1 MKLFL
6 NGKNVDVSQT
16 LREYVQQKLE
26 ADVKKYFARAI
37 EANVVVSREA
47 HMYRVDVSVHAGRG
61 IIMQGRAK
69 ADDMRATFD
78 QALERIAKQLRRY
91 KRRLKEDH
99 HKGQSADELIQA
111 SQYVLAP
118 EQEDVEVPENGQ
130 PVVIAEM
137 TADISTL
144 TVGEAVMRMD
154 LADQSLLM
162 FRNRAHG
169 GLNVVYRRPDGNI
182 GWIDPKGT
190 RASAE

>member
-16 LREYVQQKLE
+16 LRDYVQQKLE

-37 EANVVVSREA
+37 EANVVVSKEA

-61 IIMQGRAK
+61 IVMQGRAK
-69 ADDMRATFD
+69 ADDLRTTFD

-91 KRRLKEDH
+91 KRWLKEDH
-99 HKGQSADELIQA
+99 HKARSADELIQA

-130 PVVIAEM
+130 PVIVAEM
-137 TADISTL
+137 TAEIATL

-169 GLNVVYRRPDGNI
+169 ELNVIYRRPDGNI